1 MAKTKQIMIKTC
13 PYCKEE
19 FKTTTTQK
27 IYCSAKCRNKAEQE
41 KIKLNQK
48 LAFEKAQAMGMY

>member
-1 MAKTKQIMIKTC
+1 MIKTC